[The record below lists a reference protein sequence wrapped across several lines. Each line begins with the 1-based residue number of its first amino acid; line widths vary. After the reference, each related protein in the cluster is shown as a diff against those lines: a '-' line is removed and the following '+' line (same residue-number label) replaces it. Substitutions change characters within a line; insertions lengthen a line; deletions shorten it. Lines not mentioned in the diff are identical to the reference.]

1 MSRQD
6 PNLPDGVS
14 AAMIDAYY
22 GVTPYDD
29 AVDDELA
36 TYDEAVDAINV
47 AQQRVASAFS
57 WLETELTRIKGGAK
71 TRALAD
77 RFDDTL
83 KALRFTENDAIDG
96 CATAITD
103 ELGKR
108 DHLSDDIREEIVEA
122 ILLARFI
129 KASTVISES
138 VQALEILADKADK

>member
-1 MSRQD
+1 MPFSRQD

-14 AAMIDAYY
+14 NAMIDAHF

-29 AVDDELA
+29 AVDDELGV
-36 TYDEAVDAINV
+36 YDEAVDAINI

-57 WLETELTRIKGGAK
+57 WLEAELTRIKGEAK

-83 KALRFTENDAIDG
+83 KALRFTETDAIDG
-96 CATAITD
+96 CASAITD

-108 DHLSDDIREEIVEA
+108 DHVLDYIREEIVEA
-122 ILLARFI
+122 AQPDPDYYRDLRDG
-129 KASTVISES
+129 V
-138 VQALEILADKADK
+138 

>member
-1 MSRQD
+1 MGFPRQD

-22 GVTPYDD
+22 GATPYDD
-29 AVDDELA
+29 AVDDELGV
-36 TYDEAVDAINV
+36 YDEAVDAINI

-57 WLETELTRIKGGAK
+57 WLETELIRIKGEAK

-96 CATAITD
+96 CAAAITD

-108 DHLSDDIREEIVEA
+108 DRLSDDIREEIVEA
-122 ILLARFI
+122 ARPDPDYYRDMR
-129 KASTVISES
+129 E
-138 VQALEILADKADK
+138 DR

>member
-14 AAMIDAYY
+14 NAMIDAHF

-29 AVDDELA
+29 AVDDELGV
-36 TYDEAVDAINV
+36 YDEAVDAINI

-57 WLETELTRIKGGAK
+57 WLEAELTRIKGEAK

-83 KALRFTENDAIDG
+83 KALRFTETDAIDG
-96 CATAITD
+96 CASAITD

-108 DHLSDDIREEIVEA
+108 DHVLDYIREEIVEA
-122 ILLARFI
+122 AQPDPDYYRDLRDG
-129 KASTVISES
+129 V
-138 VQALEILADKADK
+138 

>member
-1 MSRQD
+1 MGISRQD

-29 AVDDELA
+29 AVDDELGV
-36 TYDEAVDAINV
+36 YDEAVDAINI

-57 WLETELTRIKGGAK
+57 WLETELTRIKGEAK
-71 TRALAD
+71 TRSLAD
-77 RFDDTL
+77 RLDETL
-83 KALRFTENDAIDG
+83 KELRFTENDAIDG
-96 CATAITD
+96 FASAITD

-122 ILLARFI
+122 AQPDPDYYRDMR
-129 KASTVISES
+129 E
-138 VQALEILADKADK
+138 DR